1 MLILILIDV
10 QYSQSADFSF
20 KKVLNCQNHSSL
32 GSHHHT
38 TKFRKKIPHPAKFTT
53 PPTPYCYLQNPA
65 YFKKDSHSARR
76 KHDLAVNRAKTTTFS
91 EKSPRSLGTKI

>member
-1 MLILILIDV
+1 M
-10 QYSQSADFSF
+10 
-20 KKVLNCQNHSSL
+20 
-32 GSHHHT
+32 
-38 TKFRKKIPHPAKFTT
+38 T